1 MTVTSSRGWTFA
13 GLAIALVA
21 APALLALQR
30 AIFGPVSNIPE
41 TFTRELL
48 LFALAG
54 LLVWIIVRG
63 ERLPLSSVGLR
74 SSKIGR
80 TALLALGICVA
91 LGVASAAVLGALHLL
106 GLPLPNFPGY
116 KPPPLLMTLVVVRA
130 GIVEE
135 LFYRGYAIERL
146 EWLTK
151 SKWVAAVVPLICF
164 TLAHFKGGVSGMAV
178 ALVLGAV
185 LTFFYMWKRNLAA
198 NMFGHFLIDFIP
210 NVLLPLFGG

>member
-1 MTVTSSRGWTFA
+1 V
-13 GLAIALVA
+13 
-21 APALLALQR
+21 QR
-30 AIFGPVSNIPE
+30 AIAGPVTSVSA
-41 TFTRELL
+41 TLTRELL
-48 LFALAG
+48 LFVLAG

-74 SSKIGR
+74 SSKIGN
-80 TALLALGICVA
+80 TMLLALGVCVA
-91 LGVASAAVLGALHLL
+91 LGVASAAVLGALHVL
-106 GLPLPNFPGY
+106 GLPLPSSTGY
-116 KPPPLLMTLVVVRA
+116 VPPPLVMTLVVVRA

-151 SKWVAAVVPLICF
+151 SKWIAAVVPLTFF
-164 TLAHFKGGVSGMAV
+164 TLAHFKGGISGMAV

-198 NMFGHFLIDFIP
+198 NMIGHFLIDFIP
-210 NVLLPLFGG
+210 NVLLPSLAG